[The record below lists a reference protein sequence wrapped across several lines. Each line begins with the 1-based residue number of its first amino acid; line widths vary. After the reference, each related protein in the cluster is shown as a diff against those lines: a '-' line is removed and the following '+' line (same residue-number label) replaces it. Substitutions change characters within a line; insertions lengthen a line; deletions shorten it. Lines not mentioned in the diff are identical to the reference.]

1 MTLEHRSKVSKI
13 VSYSLL
19 TLIAIAFIFP
29 FAWMLASSL
38 KPTSEVFSSGAS
50 LTGSRLAWDNY
61 AEATRQIPLGRII
74 LNSILVSTCG
84 AALTMTVSLL
94 SAYAFARLRFRFRD
108 HLFMLFLGTLVLPQE
123 VLVIPLYIGFQHLG
137 LVNSYTALILPF
149 AFGAFGAF
157 LIRQFILSLPLEFE
171 EAARIDGA
179 GDLKILWHIL
189 IPLLKAPVLVVGVFS
204 FIDYWS
210 TFLWPLII
218 VNDADL
224 ATISL
229 GLQMFSGERG
239 TDWGPMM
246 AAVSMSVIPSFFIV
260 AFLQSQLEKGVTLGA
275 FGGR

>member
-1 MTLEHRSKVSKI
+1 MTLEHRSKIGKFF
-13 VSYSLL
+13 SYSLL
-19 TLIAIAFIFP
+19 TLIAIAFLFP

-50 LTGSRLAWDNY
+50 LTGTRLAWDNY
-61 AEATRQIPLGRII
+61 TEATQQIPLGRII

-84 AALTMTVSLL
+84 AALTMAVSLL

-123 VLVIPLYIGFQHLG
+123 VLVIPLYIGFQYLG

-189 IPLLKAPVLVVGVFS
+189 IPLLKAPILVVGVFS

-210 TFLWPLII
+210 TFLWPLIV

-246 AAVSMSVIPSFFIV
+246 AAVSMP
-260 AFLQSQLEKGVTLGA
+260 AM
-275 FGGR
+275 

>member
-1 MTLEHRSKVSKI
+1 MTLEHRSKIGKFL
-13 VSYSLL
+13 SYSLL
-19 TLIAIAFIFP
+19 TLIAIAFLFP

-50 LTGSRLAWDNY
+50 LTGTRLAWDNY
-61 AEATRQIPLGRII
+61 TEATQQIPLGRII

-84 AALTMTVSLL
+84 AALTMAVSLL

-123 VLVIPLYIGFQHLG
+123 
-137 LVNSYTALILPF
+137 
-149 AFGAFGAF
+149 
-157 LIRQFILSLPLEFE
+157 
-171 EAARIDGA
+171 ARIDGA

-189 IPLLKAPVLVVGVFS
+189 IPLLKAPILVVGVFS

-210 TFLWPLII
+210 TFLWPLIV

>member
-123 VLVIPLYIGFQHLG
+123 VLVIPLYIGFQRLG

>member
-1 MTLEHRSKVSKI
+1 MTLEHRSTISKI
-13 VSYSLL
+13 ISYSLL
-19 TLIAIAFIFP
+19 TLIAVAFLFP

-61 AEATRQIPLGRII
+61 TEATQQIPLGRII

-84 AALTMTVSLL
+84 AALTMAVSLL

-123 VLVIPLYIGFQHLG
+123 VLVIPLYIGFQRLG

-204 FIDYWS
+204 FIEYWS